1 MNSAIQPRLTADAR
15 QLAPP
20 TLAWL
25 LLVAAALAYC
35 WAHAWVDSTQPHD
48 ALLSLRWALIHW
60 GSWPLLLPPCLAL
73 IRRLQGRYGLPAAG
87 ALVAPLAVLG
97 ATGFALSIDQLW
109 GGEWTLQSALYRMLP
124 IAGASYGF
132 LVAAAFVRDPRRE
145 RPARPRTD
153 AAIPAT
159 VSRAA
164 LRLTV
169 STGSREQQIAAS
181 AVDWIAGARNYA
193 ELHDGQA
200 SYLLRKPL
208 RELEAQLID
217 DGFLRVHR
225 SHLVNRRRVE
235 AMQQRRGEL
244 LLKLSSG
251 VEVPVGRSYRER
263 VKAAFG

>member
-1 MNSAIQPRLTADAR
+1 MDSAIRLQPTPFGQR
-15 QLAPP
+15 LAPP

-35 WAHAWVDSTQPHD
+35 WAHAWVDSAQPHD

-60 GSWPLLLPPCLAL
+60 GCWPLLLPPCLAL
-73 IRRLQGRYGLPAAG
+73 VRRLQARYGVLLAG

-97 ATGFALSIDQLW
+97 ATGFALIIDQLW
-109 GGEWTLQSALYRMLP
+109 GGQWTLQSALYRMLP
-124 IAGASYGF
+124 VAGASYGF
-132 LVAAAFVRDPRRE
+132 LLAAALVRAPRAE
-145 RPARPRTD
+145 RQAQPRADT
-153 AAIPAT
+153 AISTT
-159 VSRAA
+159 VSRAGV
-164 LRLTV
+164 RLTV

-193 ELHDGQA
+193 ELHDGQT
-200 SYLLRKPL
+200 SYLLRTPL

-225 SHLVNRRRVE
+225 SHLVNRRRVK
-235 AMQQRRGEL
+235 AVQQRRGEL
-244 LLKLSSG
+244 LLKLCNG
-251 VEVPVGRSYRER
+251 VELPVGRSYRER